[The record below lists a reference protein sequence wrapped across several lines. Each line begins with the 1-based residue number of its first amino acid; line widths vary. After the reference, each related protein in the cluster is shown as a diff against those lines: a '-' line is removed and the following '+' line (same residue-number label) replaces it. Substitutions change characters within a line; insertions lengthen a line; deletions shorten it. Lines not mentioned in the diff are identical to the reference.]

1 MTQLSIVPVVEQIDG
16 KVWTTSYEVARCFGK
31 LHKNVIRDIE
41 SIVQKKPQ
49 LRGLNFELTFEIK
62 QIGNTKR
69 RTPYYLIDKDGFTLL
84 AMGFS
89 GDKALDFK
97 IAYIQA
103 FNRMEQTIQEG
114 QLIGIHRFMQVAAKY
129 EHGKNV
135 ASDAGRTLQAWK
147 GAKGPL
153 LETMHAIADESQ
165 LKIDF

>member
-1 MTQLSIVPVVEQIDG
+1 MNQITPVVEQIDG
-16 KVWTTSYEVARCFGK
+16 KAWTTSYEVARCFGK

-84 AMGFS
+84 AMGFT

-97 IAYIQA
+97 IDYIQA
-103 FNRMEQTIQEG
+103 FNRMEQVLQDS
-114 QLIGIHRFMQVAAKY
+114 QLVGIHRFMQVAAKF
-129 EHGKNV
+129 EHGKNI

>member
-1 MTQLSIVPVVEQIDG
+1 MNQITPVVEQVDG
-16 KVWTTSYEVARCFGK
+16 KVWTTSYEVARYFGK
-31 LHKNVIRDIE
+31 QHFHVMRDIE
-41 SIVQKKPQ
+41 KLIQKKPE
-49 LRGLNFELTFEIK
+49 LRGSNFGLTFEIK

-84 AMGFS
+84 AMGFT

-103 FNRMEQTIQEG
+103 FNRMERTIQEG
-114 QLIGIHRFMQVAAKY
+114 QLIGIHRFLQVAAKF

>member
-1 MTQLSIVPVVEQIDG
+1 MNQITPVVEQIDG
-16 KVWTTSYEVARCFGK
+16 KVWTTSYDVARCFGK

-69 RTPYYLIDKDGFTLL
+69 RTPYYRIDKDGFTLL

-97 IAYIQA
+97 IDYIQA
-103 FNRMEQTIQEG
+103 FNRMERTIQEG
-114 QLIGIHRFMQVAAKY
+114 QLIGIHRFLQVAAKF
-129 EHGKNV
+129 EHGKNI

-153 LETMHAIADESQ
+153 LKTMHAIADESQ
-165 LKIDF
+165 LKLDF

>member
-1 MTQLSIVPVVEQIDG
+1 MNLITPAVKQVDG
-16 KVWTTSYEVARCFGK
+16 KVYTTSYEVARYFDR

-41 SIVQKKPQ
+41 NLIQKRPE
-49 LRGLNFELTFEIK
+49 LRGANFELTFEIK

-84 AMGFS
+84 AMGFT

-97 IAYIQA
+97 IAYIKA

-114 QLIGIHRFMQVAAKY
+114 QLIGIHRFMQVAAKF
-129 EHGKNV
+129 EHGKNI

>member
-1 MTQLSIVPVVEQIDG
+1 MNMNEITPVVEQVDG
-16 KVWTTSYEVARCFGK
+16 KVWTTSYEGARYFGTQ
-31 LHKNVIRDIE
+31 HFHVMRDIE
-41 SIVQKKPQ
+41 KLIPKKPE
-49 LRGLNFELTFEIK
+49 LRGSNFGLTFEIK

-69 RTPYYLIDKDGFTLL
+69 RTSYYLIDKDGFTLL
-84 AMGFS
+84 AMGFT

-103 FNRMEQTIQEG
+103 FNRMEQVLQDS
-114 QLIGIHRFMQVAAKY
+114 QLVGIHRFMQVAAKF
-129 EHGKNV
+129 EHGKNI